1 MEYCEAGY
9 LPEAMLNYLVR
20 LGWSH
25 GDQEIFSRAEMIE
38 LFSLDDLNKS
48 ASTFNTE
55 KLNWI
60 NQQYLMSMPLESVTR
75 LVEQRLQRLGISH
88 DASADLSPVVE
99 LYRQRSSTINELVDN
114 ILYVFQEFEQY
125 DEKAAAKVLKPQAL
139 LPLQRL
145 REQLGSLSSWTASD
159 IHGVIEALT
168 RELEVGMGKIGQPL
182 RVAIT
187 GGSFSPPIDQTAEL
201 LGRDRCLARLDRAIE
216 FIGAINAE

>member
-1 MEYCEAGY
+1 
-9 LPEAMLNYLVR
+9 
-20 LGWSH
+20 
-25 GDQEIFSRAEMIE
+25 
-38 LFSLDDLNKS
+38 LFSLDDLNNS

-60 NQQYLMSMPLESVTR
+60 NQQYLMSMPRESVTR